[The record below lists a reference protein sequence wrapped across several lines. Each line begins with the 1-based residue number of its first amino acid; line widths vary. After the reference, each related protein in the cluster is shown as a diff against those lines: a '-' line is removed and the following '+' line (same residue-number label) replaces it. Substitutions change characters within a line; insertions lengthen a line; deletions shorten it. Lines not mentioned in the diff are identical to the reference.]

1 MLQSVD
7 WSLVTYVS
15 GQPISR
21 ISLEMQLIVLKRR

>member
-7 WSLVTYVS
+7 WSLATDVS

-21 ISLEMQLIVLKRR
+21 ISLEIKLIVPKRR